1 MSTSEHDWFKSTYS
15 SAQGDNCIE
24 VAVTATAVHVR
35 DSKDLARRPFVVD
48 REQWVRFLAHAAG
61 R

>member
-1 MSTSEHDWFKSTYS
+1 MNANELAWLKSSYS
-15 SAQGDNCIE
+15 GTEGDSCIE
-24 VAVTATAVHVR
+24 VAVTVTAVHVR